1 MYNQAYYNPQVSL
14 DRINSQIVEL
24 ERMREQIQKP
34 PQAPT
39 NLTQNFQLAPTNRD
53 VIKYAGSINEVQ
65 RDMVIGDTPYFSK
78 DMSVVW
84 VKNTKGEIKTYE
96 LNEIVPKDE
105 KDLKIELLLSEISE
119 LKGMINNERVNTDV
133 NKEQVSE
140 DTTTMM
146 GQLEQQLKRIN
157 PQAYQKYQQARESN
171 NPDDL
176 LNETING
183 FNSNQR
189 QEWDSIMGM
198 FNQKK

>member
-140 DTTTMM
+140 DTTTND
-146 GQLEQQLKRIN
+146 GTVG
-157 PQAYQKYQQARESN
+157 A
-171 NPDDL
+171 
-176 LNETING
+176 TT
-183 FNSNQR
+183 
-189 QEWDSIMGM
+189 
-198 FNQKK
+198 KKNKSSSVSKVSASEGK